1 MLPGKWSHG
10 RNSWGM
16 GQRGLCPQYFP
27 NALKFSM
34 VAQWR
39 GFSSSHQIFFLIFS
53 HQIPWKSFS
62 ALLLELTTL
71 PIRLTPYSPLPFTPL
86 ASLFGHLDLYPNNW
100 MEITALGHLVVSKI
114 FFKLLSA
121 VGLLCTLLSAY
132 RLSHRWCLI
141 LLLFAGDVGL
151 SGLADASFEPMPS
164 TPEVVPVGGRL
175 EIRCLL
181 PQGVPTPVH
190 RLVSCCFCD
199 NWQHAVCQ
207 T

>member
-27 NALKFSM
+27 NALNFSM
-34 VAQWR
+34 VAQWC
-39 GFSSSHQIFFLIFS
+39 GFLSSHQIYFLIFS

-62 ALLLELTTL
+62 ATLLELTTL
-71 PIRLTPYSPLPFTPL
+71 PHQTHSIFPTSFYASTCTPII
-86 ASLFGHLDLYPNNW
+86 GW
-100 MEITALGHLVVSKI
+100 
-114 FFKLLSA
+114 KLRPW
-121 VGLLCTLLSAY
+121 VTLLSIKCSGTT
-132 RLSHRWCLI
+132 RNPLKGISSQTLSHRWCLI

-199 NWQHAVCQ
+199 NWQPAVCQ